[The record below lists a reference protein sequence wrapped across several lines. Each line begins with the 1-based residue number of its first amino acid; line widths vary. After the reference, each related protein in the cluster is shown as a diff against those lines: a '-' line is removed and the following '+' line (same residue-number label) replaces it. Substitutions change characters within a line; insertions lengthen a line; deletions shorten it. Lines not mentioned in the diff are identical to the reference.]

1 MSRELIEGNELE
13 SHDEKIKVMK
23 ENQNQGRFSAGCPD
37 RSVIVRS
44 DNHDCGHLKNVH
56 MHHF

>member
-37 RSVIVRS
+37 SRSVIV
-44 DNHDCGHLKNVH
+44 
-56 MHHF
+56 